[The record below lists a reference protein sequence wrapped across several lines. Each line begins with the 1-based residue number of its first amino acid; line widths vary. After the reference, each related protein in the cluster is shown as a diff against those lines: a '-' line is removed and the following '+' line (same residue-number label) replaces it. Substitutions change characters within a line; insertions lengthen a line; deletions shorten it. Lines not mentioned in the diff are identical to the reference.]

1 MDTLWHARV
10 LMIEESA
17 SVGAKQRLGESM
29 KLWEMFFLLAFAAG
43 ILVAAFWQ
51 SGKLYFNNDE
61 LLTAVLVSNP
71 HFSEMWRV
79 IKHGGELNP
88 PLFFVL
94 EWFVAQI
101 FGTSELALRSIS
113 AGSVALAGG
122 VLFFLVRSWTGP
134 RIAALAVA
142 LVLGLS
148 REVFFFASQ
157 ARYYGL
163 LLLLVS
169 LAAFLSLRSDED
181 RPGWRECFLIWLA
194 NCAIPKSQSPD

>member
-17 SVGAKQRLGESM
+17 SVGAKQCVKQRLGKSM

-71 HFSEMWRV
+71 HFSEMWGV

-94 EWFVAQI
+94 E
-101 FGTSELALRSIS
+101 
-113 AGSVALAGG
+113 
-122 VLFFLVRSWTGP
+122 
-134 RIAALAVA
+134 
-142 LVLGLS
+142 
-148 REVFFFASQ
+148 
-157 ARYYGL
+157 
-163 LLLLVS
+163 
-169 LAAFLSLRSDED
+169 
-181 RPGWRECFLIWLA
+181 
-194 NCAIPKSQSPD
+194 